1 MALSAVGEQAAD
13 ERRRRHRRDLP
24 TTLAVALLLGLSLSV
39 GGWYAQPAR
48 AATPSRHT
56 AQRPRHK
63 APPAPEV
70 TLTPTIGAGGV
81 TITMPPVGLSL
92 EYPVMAQDLGVGAC
106 PPSALVTELQQLGSP
121 PLALAGVSQDM
132 TVPSGVLP
140 SPSDSWEA
148 ATLYALPA
156 SFWNQLHCLLSD
168 THDPLTV
175 GLNARSGQ
183 LAWATQM
190 VAGAQSAATNGLDF
204 SLGNEPDLYYLPNYS
219 ALDKPQAEEET
230 VAVNTYLQVAQQLQ
244 PALGG
249 APVIGPELA
258 RPAHWQH
265 ELPRVIAQLH
275 EQTVGVHMYPL
286 TTCTTPRAVT
296 ISGLLSAQAADT
308 PRSLAWVVADAG
320 AAQTPAIISEANSAS
335 CGGVSGVSDSPAAAV
350 WAVRFVLSALKTGFH
365 EVRFHFSGGPY
376 DPFIVRGE
384 EVLSRPL
391 DSALVA
397 LNQWLPVGS
406 SLRTLVA
413 RGLVATAVTQP
424 AGTGLLILDNEH
436 PRAQPVVLR
445 GLRSATIE
453 RLSPTRTGLLSAEL
467 VSPTDHIKL
476 AIAPNSVLAV
486 SPSP

>member
-1 MALSAVGEQAAD
+1 MALSDLDEQATD
-13 ERRRRHRRDLP
+13 KRRRRHGRGLP
-24 TTLAVALLLGLSLSV
+24 TKLAVALSLGLSLSACGWCV
-39 GGWYAQPAR
+39 GPAL
-48 AATPSRHT
+48 ASAPSRGP
-56 AQRPRHK
+56 AQHPRHK
-63 APPAPEV
+63 APPPSEI
-70 TLTPTIGAGGV
+70 TLTPTLGAGGV
-81 TITMPPVGLSL
+81 AITMPPVGLSL
-92 EYPVMAQDLGVGAC
+92 EYPAMAQDLGAGAC
-106 PPSALVTELQQLGSP
+106 PAPALVTELQQLGSP

-132 TVPSGVLP
+132 TVPSGVL
-140 SPSDSWEA
+140 SNPSDSWEA
-148 ATLYALPA
+148 ATLYTLPA
-156 SFWNQLHCLLSD
+156 SFWNQLHCLLDD

-219 ALDKPQAEEET
+219 ALDKPQADAET

-249 APVIGPELA
+249 AALIGPELA
-258 RPAHWQH
+258 RPAHWQN

-286 TTCTTPRAVT
+286 TACTTPKAVT

-320 AAQTPAIISEANSAS
+320 AAQAPAIISEANSAS
-335 CGGVSGVSDSPAAAV
+335 CGGVTGVSDSPAAAV

-406 SLRTLVA
+406 SLRTRVA

-424 AGTGLLILDNEH
+424 SGTTLLILDNEH
-436 PRAQPVVLR
+436 QRAQPVVLR
-445 GLRSATIE
+445 GVRSALVQ
-453 RLSPTRTGLLSAEL
+453 RLGPTRAGLLSAKL
-467 VSPTDHIKL
+467 VSPTDRIKL